1 MALTEKGTIALT
13 YIQKYFPTGVFSAKD
28 LSDACGEKIVAAT
41 LNGVANNGYIK
52 KLGGSPVQ
60 FEAENDLEELLA
72 SALEEQK
79 NKGCNNTNLSRAKK
93 VKNDEFYT
101 RYEDIESEVMKYRKQ
116 FKGKVVY
123 LPCDDPAEKKSEFW
137 SFFVNNFDAFG
148 LKKLIATHFDENGK
162 AYKIW
167 IDSDASGDGY
177 IDDADAMQEDLIGNG
192 DFRSPE
198 CTDILEECD
207 IVCTNPPFSMF
218 REFTDWIMKKNKS
231 FLIIGSQNAFTYKET
246 FKSIKENRIWTGYN
260 MVKKF
265 YQPDGSIKEFGN
277 ICWFTNLEHK
287 RRNEELILY
296 KSYNPTEYP
305 KYDNADAIEVSKVA
319 EIPMDY
325 EGVCGVPISFLDK
338 YCPNQFRIV
347 GLGIANLGL
356 ACGVQPYKPE
366 HHEYRK
372 NIQKRGVAD
381 GDLYMVENGIVKVPY
396 ARLLIQKIN

>member
-60 FEAENDLEELLA
+60 FEAEDSLEELLA

-93 VKNDEFYT
+93 TKNDEFYT

-167 IDSDASGDGY
+167 IDSDISGDGY

-277 ICWFTNLEHK
+277 ICWFTNMKTNK
-287 RRNEELILY
+287 RTEELILI
-296 KSYNPTEYP
+296 KEYNPINYP
-305 KYDNADAIEVSKVA
+305 LYDNYDAIEVHKVA
-319 EIPMDY
+319 EIPKNYD
-325 EGVCGVPISFLDK
+325 GVMGVPITFIDK
-338 YCPNQFRIV
+338 YNPDQFELLNCSAYSDNEYY
-347 GLGIANLGL
+347 G
-356 ACGVQPYKPE
+356 CGALYVQ
-366 HHEYRK
+366 
-372 NIQKRGVAD
+372 D
-381 GDLYMVENGIVKVPY
+381 VKKY
-396 ARLLIQKIN
+396 ARVLIKRK